1 MEGLHR
7 RGAGLR
13 DDDPGGIVS
22 STRTIDRYAL
32 NDLLT
37 AYLDTLGWQTNDEE
51 DERDLNELVHVCADA
66 IEEVLNGRQP

>member
-1 MEGLHR
+1 M
-7 RGAGLR
+7 
-13 DDDPGGIVS
+13 S